1 MYFLLIFNSMRMGPA
16 EGVGVVVYVFFI
28 FLVPAVGVVV
38 HSGCSESIC

>member
-16 EGVGVVVYVFFI
+16 KGEGLVGCVFFI

-38 HSGCSESIC
+38 HSGCSESFC